1 MLLAV
6 EGVDGSG
13 KTTQVKLLDAA
24 LQARGLTTFPVS
36 FPRYGDSVFGEL
48 IRRFLQG
55 DSGDVDAVDP
65 YLVALM
71 FAADRSSE
79 APRLREALDE
89 GRVVICDRYFYSNLA
104 YQGAKLSGAAEVEHF
119 GQWLRELE
127 YGRWAIP
134 QPTLSIYLDVHQD
147 ERGARLASRNASGG
161 NETGSVPNDIHERDV
176 SLQARVERFFRAT
189 AATADDLVLVECQ
202 QQGERLSAQDVTAR
216 IIGVLTERGL
226 LCAPAQSP
234 VPPS

>member
-1 MLLAV
+1 MRVLIAV

-24 LQARGLTTFPVS
+24 LRDAGHTTLAVS

-55 DSGDVDAVDP
+55 DSGDSGAVDP

-89 GRVVICDRYFYSNLA
+89 GRIVICDRYFYSNLA
-104 YQGAKLSGAAEVEHF
+104 YQGAKLHGEAEVEHF
-119 GQWLRELE
+119 SRWLHELE

-134 QPTLSIYLDVHQD
+134 QPTLSIYLDVHQQ
-147 ERGARLASRNASGG
+147 ERGARLASRHASGG
-161 NETGSVPNDIHERDV
+161 SEEGSVPNDIHERDA

-189 AATADDLVLVECQ
+189 AATADDLVIVECQ
-202 QQGERLSAQDVTAR
+202 HGAERLSPQDVNAR
-216 IIGVLTERGL
+216 IISVLAERGL
-226 LCAPAQSP
+226 ISAAPPAP
-234 VPPS
+234 

>member
-24 LQARGLTTFPVS
+24 LRDGGHATFPVS

-55 DSGDVDAVDP
+55 DSGDSGAVDP

-79 APRLREALDE
+79 APRLREALDQ
-89 GRVVICDRYFYSNLA
+89 GRIVICDRYFYSNLA
-104 YQGAKLSGAAEVEHF
+104 YQGAKLSGEAEVEHF
-119 GQWLRELE
+119 SRWLHELE

-134 QPTLSIYLDVHQD
+134 QPTLSIYLDVHQE

-161 NETGSVPNDIHERDV
+161 NEAGSVPNDIHERDV
-176 SLQARVERFFRAT
+176 SLQGRVERFFRAT
-189 AATADDLVLVECQ
+189 AAAADDLVIVECQ
-202 QQGERLSAQDVTAR
+202 QLGERLRPQDVNAA
-216 IIGVLTERGL
+216 IMGVLAERGL
-226 LCAPAQSP
+226 LSAPA
-234 VPPS
+234 PSSAPET